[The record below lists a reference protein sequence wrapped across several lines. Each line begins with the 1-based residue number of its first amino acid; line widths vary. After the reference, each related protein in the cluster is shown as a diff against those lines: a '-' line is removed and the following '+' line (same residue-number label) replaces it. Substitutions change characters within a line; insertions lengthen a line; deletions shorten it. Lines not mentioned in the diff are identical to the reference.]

1 MKQTEE
7 TLCTFINTWHARGD
21 SSCLPAEKGQ
31 HRSRQGTKASSR
43 LVCVLG
49 RLLRSGVLDQDLYL
63 GAEGIY
69 KGKKK
74 KCQE

>member
-43 LVCVLG
+43 LVLCPG
-49 RLLRSGVLDQDLYL
+49 QDASER
-63 GAEGIY
+63 GAGP
-69 KGKKK
+69 GPVPWSRGDL
-74 KCQE
+74 